1 MTFQQIKY
9 AIGIAENGSF
19 NKAAEKLYVSQ
30 PSLTNAIHDLEGE
43 LGIQIFNRTGRG
55 ITLTQDGQ
63 EFLSNAKQLYLNY
76 ESVVERYKKGGST
89 KKKFGISTQHYSFAL
104 KSFVEMVKRFNTEE
118 YEFAI
123 RETRTKE
130 VIEDVASLKSQIG
143 ILYLS
148 DFNRAIIQKMLNAKD
163 LEFHPLIDCKAF
175 VYMWKGHPLA
185 KKKSISFEELAD
197 YPCLSFEQ
205 DDNDSVYFAEEI
217 LSTEE
222 YHRTIKA
229 NDRASVLNLM
239 VGLNGYTLCSGIIS
253 EELNGSDYIA
263 IPFRES
269 DANINRVMEIG
280 WISKKN
286 FILSEV
292 GQIYIEEMKRYL
304 GVK

>member
-1 MTFQQIKY
+1 
-9 AIGIAENGSF
+9 
-19 NKAAEKLYVSQ
+19 
-30 PSLTNAIHDLEGE
+30 
-43 LGIQIFNRTGRG
+43 
-55 ITLTQDGQ
+55 
-63 EFLSNAKQLYLNY
+63 
-76 ESVVERYKKGGST
+76 
-89 KKKFGISTQHYSFAL
+89 
-104 KSFVEMVKRFNTEE
+104 
-118 YEFAI
+118 
-123 RETRTKE
+123 
-130 VIEDVASLKSQIG
+130 
-143 ILYLS
+143 
-148 DFNRAIIQKMLNAKD
+148 MLNAKD
-163 LEFHPLIDCKAF
+163 LEFHPLIDCKPF

-286 FILSEV
+286 FILSDV
-292 GQIYIEEMKRYL
+292 GKIYIEEMKRYL
-304 GVK
+304 GVN

>member
-1 MTFQQIKY
+1 MTFQQLRY

-76 ESVVERYKKGGST
+76 ESVVERYKKGGAS

-163 LEFHPLIDCKAF
+163 LEFHPLIDCKPF

-269 DANINRVMEIG
+269 DSNINRVMEIG